1 MRALFSRKKNMAGW
15 LSLNMNASRLS
26 ERMRPSVFWESFD
39 LVELAKNGVS
49 NDLIIGLQT
58 AESRLVAEG
67 EGEGQMFEDNN
78 SLEEEEDTLL
88 KYGAIA
94 KLITSDSNKS
104 TFL

>member
-1 MRALFSRKKNMAGW
+1 
-15 LSLNMNASRLS
+15 
-26 ERMRPSVFWESFD
+26 MRPNVFWKSFD
-39 LVELAKNGVS
+39 LVELTKDGVS

-67 EGEGQMFEDNN
+67 EGEGQMFEDNS
-78 SLEEEEDTLL
+78 SLEEEDTLL

>member
-1 MRALFSRKKNMAGW
+1 
-15 LSLNMNASRLS
+15 
-26 ERMRPSVFWESFD
+26 MRPSVFWESFD

-67 EGEGQMFEDNN
+67 EGEGQMFEDNS